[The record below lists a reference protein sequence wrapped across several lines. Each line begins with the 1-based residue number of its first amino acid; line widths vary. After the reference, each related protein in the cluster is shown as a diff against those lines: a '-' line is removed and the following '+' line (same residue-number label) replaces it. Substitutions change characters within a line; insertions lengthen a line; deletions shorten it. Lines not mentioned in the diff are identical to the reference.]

1 MRVTEYRIDLHKI
14 EFGPSQALRFKQS
27 DLLVPV
33 VLVTMVLPICRMVNI
48 DGALTSYQSFLVK
61 GSTLIK
67 TKKSYLPSHNFYRT
81 TPESHLHIKHL
92 SEC

>member
-1 MRVTEYRIDLHKI
+1 MRVTEYRTDLNKI
-14 EFGPSQALRFKQS
+14 EFVPSQAKCFKQS

-67 TKKSYLPSHNFYRT
+67 TKKTIYHRIISTEP
-81 TPESHLHIKHL
+81 HLRVTSI
-92 SEC
+92 